1 MSTADSP
8 GWTWN
13 GKRDVYEGLPKKVRK
28 QQIHISELADWLRD
42 QDSQVRIQ
50 QHLNRYLRSYK
61 GRFFEVLRGQSSP
74 RRFEIFDV
82 SATETLSV
90 TVPPRAVNKLLES
103 QEIAETVGAI
113 CDSLVPGRDTLWTCD
128 LDLLTGDKDA
138 LDTSGLL
145 FGLYYK
151 LRDRDIGIGPVTTS
165 KLLAAKFPKVVPIR
179 DSQVAELLG
188 MTRRTDWWTAIRDQL
203 TSQLAQHLD
212 GLTLPDGTGDVSTL
226 RRLDIILWMEANARE
241 ISPRRQTEGE

>member
-1 MSTADSP
+1 VNTADSP
-8 GWTWN
+8 GWKWN
-13 GKRDVYEGLPKKVRK
+13 GKRDVYEGLPKNARK

-82 SATETLSV
+82 SAAETLSV

-145 FGLYYK
+145 FGLYYI
-151 LRDRDIGIGPVTTS
+151 LRGRDIGIGPVTTS
-165 KLLAAKFPKVVPIR
+165 KLLAAKFPRVVPIR
-179 DSQVAELLG
+179 DSQVSELLG
-188 MTRRTDWWTAIRDQL
+188 MTRKNDWWTAIRDQF
-203 TSQLAQHLD
+203 TPQLVQHLD
-212 GLTLPDGTGDVSTL
+212 GLTLPDGTGHVSTV
-226 RRLDIILWMEANARE
+226 RRLDIILWMEANARG
-241 ISPRRQTEGE
+241 ISPHRQPEGE